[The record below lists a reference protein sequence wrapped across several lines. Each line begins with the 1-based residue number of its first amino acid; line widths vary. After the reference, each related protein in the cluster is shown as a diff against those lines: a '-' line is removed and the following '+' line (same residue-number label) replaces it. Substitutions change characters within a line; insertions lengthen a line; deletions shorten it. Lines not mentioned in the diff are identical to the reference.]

1 MRQDDALPEGVVIRL
16 TESGD
21 APYLKEW
28 LSDPS
33 IKRWFPM
40 DTQEEIDDAV
50 ERWIGFHKWKC
61 SWTAV
66 VHGTPAGIV
75 TLYLQP
81 YRKLAHQCEFG
92 ILVGGGFRGLGVG
105 GHLLRHLM
113 KISKEQFN
121 IELLHLTVYA
131 ENPAIKLYTRF
142 GFREFGRQNCWIK
155 EGEGEKK
162 SYVGRVF
169 MERFI

>member
-1 MRQDDALPEGVVIRL
+1 MLLNEPLPEGLQIRL
-16 TESGD
+16 TEAGD
-21 APYLKEW
+21 APYMREW
-28 LSDPS
+28 FSDPA
-33 IKRWFPM
+33 ILRWFPM
-40 DTQEEIDDAV
+40 QSPEEVDDAV
-50 ERWIGFHKWKC
+50 ERWISFHKWKC

-66 VHGTPAGIV
+66 MQGVPAGIV

-81 YRKLAHQCEFG
+81 YKRLAHQSEFG
-92 ILVGGGFRGLGVG
+92 ILVGSSFRGVG
-105 GHLLRHLM
+105 IGSHLLRHLM

-142 GFREFGRQNCWIK
+142 GFREFGRQNCWSK
-155 EGEGEKK
+155 EGEGKEK